1 LSHRKIR
8 KQERQ
13 TALHIVLV
21 IKIMA
26 VDHPMT
32 LIISM
37 HAMTLML
44 ASITAANLMT
54 AAVSKM
60 NILEG

>member
-1 LSHRKIR
+1 
-8 KQERQ
+8 
-13 TALHIVLV
+13 
-21 IKIMA
+21 MA

-54 AAVSKM
+54 TAVSKM